1 MCASRSQ
8 NDQSLNS
15 AVRQSPHTRLAMHL
29 SKYMYIPVMLLYIFY
44 TQPPKPNS
52 RDVALLFDYIRRGRP
67 ADNHPPPPAKNRA
80 TEEGT
85 DSAPL
90 TSDRETTAQPQP
102 ASSSVDPSSSSS
114 SSLRQSLPDLN
125 APTQTDQSV
134 VPSEDSP
141 EFLHSPQRMRSSSQP
156 NIPQAGSIHPRQRS
170 GSAPSTISRAAN
182 KGLGKRL
189 NTGAKAVT
197 KNLRVGAKT
206 VGKTL
211 KAGVRSLGQGLVA
224 KAASSRTTMSRSGS
238 SVTISSQ
245 FSTSSG

>member
-1 MCASRSQ
+1 
-8 NDQSLNS
+8 
-15 AVRQSPHTRLAMHL
+15 
-29 SKYMYIPVMLLYIFY
+29 MLLYIFY

-67 ADNHPPPPAKNRA
+67 ADNHPAPSAKSRA

-90 TSDRETTAQPQP
+90 TSDSETTAQPQP

-141 EFLHSPQRMRSSSQP
+141 EYSHSPQRMRSSSQP
-156 NIPQAGSIHPRQRS
+156 NIPQAGSIQPRQRS
-170 GSAPSTISRAAN
+170 GSAPSNTSRAAAN